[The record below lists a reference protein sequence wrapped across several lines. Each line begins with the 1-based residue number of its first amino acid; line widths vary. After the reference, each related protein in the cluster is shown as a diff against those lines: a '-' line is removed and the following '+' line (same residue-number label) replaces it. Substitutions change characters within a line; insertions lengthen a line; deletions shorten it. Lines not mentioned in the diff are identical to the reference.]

1 MTLIP
6 CPECRR
12 AVSSAAF
19 QCPGCGQPLGGGD
32 ARPPRRRDRMLP
44 LVLGG
49 ALVASV
55 LGSAGIWMASARFHD
70 GRDGEHV
77 QIIRTIEVT
86 HEVHAAPPPP
96 LPRLTVIEEPM
107 PPIPGRL
114 DALPE
119 MRNGAEV
126 SRMIGRLYPP
136 LLRDAGVSGMTVVH
150 FRVLEDG
157 RPDMS
162 SVEIRHTTHEA
173 FADAAPRIVERM
185 RFRPGT
191 VDGRPVDA
199 WLTLP
204 ITFDP
209 AR

>member
-19 QCPGCGQPLGGGD
+19 QCPGCGQPLGGAD
-32 ARPPRRRDRMLP
+32 ARPPRRRDRILP

-49 ALVASV
+49 ALLASV

-77 QIIRTIEVT
+77 QVIRTIEVT
-86 HEVHAAPPPP
+86 HEVHPAPPPP

-107 PPIPGRL
+107 PPLPPL
-114 DALPE
+114 DAFPE
-119 MRNGAEV
+119 MQNGAEV
-126 SRMIGRLYPP
+126 SRLIASLYPP
-136 LLRDAGVSGMTVVH
+136 LLRDAGVSGVAVVR
-150 FRVLEDG
+150 FRVTEDG

-162 SVEIRHTTHEA
+162 SVEIRHTTHDA

-185 RFRPGT
+185 RFRP
-191 VDGRPVDA
+191 VIEDGRPVDS
-199 WLTLP
+199 WLTVP
-204 ITFDP
+204 IAFDP
-209 AR
+209 TR